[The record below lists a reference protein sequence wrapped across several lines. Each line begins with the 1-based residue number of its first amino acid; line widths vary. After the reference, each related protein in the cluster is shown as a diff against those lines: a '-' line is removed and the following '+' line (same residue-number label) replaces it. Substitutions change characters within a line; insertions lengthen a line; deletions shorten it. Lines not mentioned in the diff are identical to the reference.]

1 MNQTILNKYNSKP
14 NYAKNQLITTAV
26 VFLLVA
32 WSATAL
38 NFDNIAGGG
47 SAIVESIISGLASP
61 DMSFLFDF
69 SDKGVPY
76 LLIETMAIAFL
87 GTLVGAIIA
96 VPLAFLSA
104 TNIVPVYISVIF
116 RTIIMMIRTVPV
128 FIYGIIFVRVAGTG
142 AYAGLLTMSF
152 SSIGMVCKLYI
163 ESIED
168 LDSKIL
174 ESLDA
179 AGCNLFDKIRYGILP
194 QLMPDFA
201 SAIIYRFDMNIRDAT
216 VLGLVGAGGVGAPLI
231 FAMNSYRW
239 SEVSSILIGL
249 VILVLI
255 VEYFSTKLRLKL
267 ARG

>member
-1 MNQTILNKYNSKP
+1 MKESILNQYEKKP
-14 NYAKNQLITTAV
+14 NLIKNQLVIFII
-26 VFLLVA
+26 VFIIMA

-38 NFDNIAGGG
+38 DFSNFSSDGGV
-47 SAIVESIISGLASP
+47 IVQGIIRGLVNP
-61 DMSFLFDF
+61 DLEFLFDLTVQ
-69 SDKGVPY
+69 GVPY
-76 LLIETMAIAFL
+76 LLIETIAIAFL

-96 VPLAFLSA
+96 IPLSFLSA
-104 TNIVPVYISVIF
+104 SNIVPSYVAIIF

-128 FIYGIIFVRVAGTG
+128 FIYGIIFVRVAGPG

-168 LDSKIL
+168 LDNKIL

-179 AGCNLFDKIRYGILP
+179 SGCNLFQKIRYGILP
-194 QLMPDFA
+194 QLMPDFL
-201 SAIIYRFDMNIRDAT
+201 SAIIYRFDMNVRDAT

-239 SEVSSILIGL
+239 SEASSILIGL

-255 VEYFSTKLRLKL
+255 VEYFSTKLRKKL

>member
-1 MNQTILNKYNSKP
+1 MKDSVLKLYNQQPNFVKKQASIAILLF
-14 NYAKNQLITTAV
+14 A
-26 VFLLVA
+26 LLV
-32 WSATAL
+32 WSSTAL
-38 NFDNIAGGG
+38 NFDNISSNGLTIAQGIL
-47 SAIVESIISGLASP
+47 AGLASP
-61 DMSFLFDF
+61 DLEFLFDF

-76 LLIETMAIAFL
+76 LLLETIAIAFL

-96 VPLAFLSA
+96 IPLAFLSA
-104 TNIVPVYISVIF
+104 SNIVPTPIAIVF

-128 FIYGIIFVRVAGTG
+128 FIYGIIFVRVTGPG

-168 LDSKIL
+168 LDVKIL

-179 AGCNLFDKIRYGILP
+179 AGCTLFQKIRFGILP
-194 QLMPDFA
+194 QLMPDFF
-201 SAIIYRFDMNIRDAT
+201 SAIIYRFDMNVRDAT

-255 VEYFSTKLRLKL
+255 VEFFSTKMRFKL
-267 ARG
+267 TRG